1 MQAAVLNHLAAL
13 VADAVFNHHRNNPIV
28 HDHDHDLDPDHRQHV
43 VVVVVVAQ
51 RLLRVCSA
59 AYMALGTS
67 LLLTAGAGDGDGDR
81 DHVLVGFLL
90 WVAGAV
96 LLQLSFAAARFPAA
110 ALVAAGV
117 AQAALKE
124 LAVPTILA
132 LARGLGFQSLNL

>member
-67 LLLTAGAGDGDGDR
+67 LLLTAGAGDGD
-81 DHVLVGFLL
+81 HVLVGFLL